1 VSVGLDLVRT
11 GGTFVLAGIVSPS
24 AMITLDAHKIV
35 RKMLSIRGIHNYHP
49 RHLVEALD
57 FSVANRS
64 RFPFS
69 DLVDAHYPLEQA
81 TRAMRDAASRRVLRA
96 AIVP

>member
-1 VSVGLDLVRT
+1 
-11 GGTFVLAGIVSPS
+11 
-24 AMITLDAHKIV
+24 MITVDANKIV
-35 RKMLSIRGIHNYHP
+35 RKMLSIRGVHNYHP
-49 RHLVEALD
+49 RHLIEALD
-57 FSVANRS
+57 FAVANRL

-69 DLVDAHYPLEQA
+69 ELVDARYPLEQA